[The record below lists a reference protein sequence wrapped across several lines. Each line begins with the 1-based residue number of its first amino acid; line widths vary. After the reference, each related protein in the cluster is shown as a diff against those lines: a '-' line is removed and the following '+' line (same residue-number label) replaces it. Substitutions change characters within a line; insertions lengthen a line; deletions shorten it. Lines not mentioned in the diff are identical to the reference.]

1 MTYGWKTVTKDFLV
15 DSNYGDFEISNNDI
29 VTERNQLVILKNVII
44 ERYKTN
50 FNDFILKPNYG
61 ANLDRFIGKG
71 MDKDMIENIV
81 FSLKKSLTYDNFI
94 NVNDIEIIPIVL
106 PNMLRIFTYITTP
119 NDTLSIES
127 KYDYSEGVFEID

>member
-1 MTYGWKTVTKDFLV
+1 MIVNGR
-15 DSNYGDFEISNNDI
+15 NFEISNNDI